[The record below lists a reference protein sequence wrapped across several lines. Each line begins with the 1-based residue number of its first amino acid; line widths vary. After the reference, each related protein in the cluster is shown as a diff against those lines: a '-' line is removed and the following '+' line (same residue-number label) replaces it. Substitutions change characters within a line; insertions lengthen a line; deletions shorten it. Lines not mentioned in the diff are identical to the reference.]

1 VTLDGVIADTIP
13 SMAPHAS
20 PEKWGAPYWDE
31 EHAAYAHGL
40 LFPSDALLLGHVT
53 FEGFARSWPS
63 RTGEFADR
71 INKMPK
77 YVASRTL
84 SEPLAWNATLIA
96 EDVASEVAKL
106 KQQTD
111 ENILKYGTGELD
123 HTLMKHNLVDL
134 YVLLIHPLVL
144 GTGRCLFGDGGP
156 FTALQLV
163 DSQTMPAGVVI
174 ATYQPTT

>member
-1 VTLDGVIADTIP
+1 
-13 SMAPHAS
+13 
-20 PEKWGAPYWDE
+20 
-31 EHAAYAHGL
+31 
-40 LFPSDALLLGHVT
+40 
-53 FEGFARSWPS
+53 
-63 RTGEFADR
+63 
-71 INKMPK
+71 
-77 YVASRTL
+77 
-84 SEPLAWNATLIA
+84 
-96 EDVASEVAKL
+96 
-106 KQQTD
+106 
-111 ENILKYGTGELD
+111 LKYSTGELD